1 MDKQDLGTIL
11 HGPMHT
17 GRWTQYW
24 RRRRDGKVR
33 RAMKLFY
40 IIMGLTALLA
50 MFGIGMLFLAVIGG
64 M

>member
-1 MDKQDLGTIL
+1 
-11 HGPMHT
+11 MHT

-33 RAMKLFY
+33 RAMKLFW